1 MLFSNTCTAMT
12 TRHFYLHLIKLHVPI
27 KNKTSVWIICY
38 GSILQYTHTP
48 LTAATDQ
55 IDYFN
60 LILSN
65 QFSIKNEQ
73 NQNQM
78 NVMSIFVRKTHEY
91 CVN

>member
-1 MLFSNTCTAMT
+1 M
-12 TRHFYLHLIKLHVPI
+12 YPYKIKLQFGL
-27 KNKTSVWIICY
+27 SVMGPSY
-38 GSILQYTHTP
+38 SSHTHTP

-55 IDYFN
+55 IDYFK